1 MGPFGVMGGSCS
13 PGTCAGNHEHAGFH
27 DESARDFRCA
37 RWQWVGGKKIQVEK
51 TFPAEIVEELK
62 RRGHEMEVLESSL
75 TLAVDRSSGGMR
87 TACSVGRRSRGR
99 TVRWRCGNT
108 ASLPRK
114 SEWENTVKSSF
125 LFKVI
130 VVNSKLSR

>member
-1 MGPFGVMGGSCS
+1 M
-13 PGTCAGNHEHAGFH
+13 
-27 DESARDFRCA
+27 
-37 RWQWVGGKKIQVEK
+37 EK

-75 TLAVDRSSGGMR
+75 TFGRGQIIWRDENRRALW
-87 TACSVGRRSRGR
+87 GRRSRGR

-130 VVNSKLSR
+130 VINSKLSR